1 MKKAILAVLVILVLA
16 VAGGVYYITSNL
28 DHLVK
33 AAIEKYGSQAT
44 HTAVKVDN
52 VLIKLTEG
60 SATINGVTVRN
71 PAGFSLPNAFS
82 LGQIATDIDI
92 DKTNKDLVAI
102 ELIN

>member
-44 HTAVKVDN
+44 HTAVKVSHHRSFM
-52 VLIKLTEG
+52 KLTP
-60 SATINGVTVRN
+60 SAR
-71 PAGFSLPNAFS
+71 AA
-82 LGQIATDIDI
+82 
-92 DKTNKDLVAI
+92 
-102 ELIN
+102 